1 MDLKTRTT
9 QIFKKLKKDYPNAKC
24 ALNFKNPLELMVAT
38 ILSAQC
44 TDARVNIV
52 TPAVFKKYKTAKDYA
67 QAKAKEF
74 EALIRSTG
82 FYVNKTKSILGA
94 CKLIVQKHGGNVP
107 RTLEELVHLPGIGRK
122 TANVILGNVYD
133 TPGIVVDTHVLRLT
147 HRMELTKNTDP
158 VKVEFDMM
166 KLIPQKNWTIFSHL
180 FTHHGRQI
188 CIARKPLCSKCSIST
203 LCPKLGVTVKG

>member
-1 MDLKTRTT
+1 MNLKERILKIFTR
-9 QIFKKLKKDYPNAKC
+9 LNKDYPNAKC

-44 TDARVNIV
+44 TDVRVNIV

-67 QAKAKEF
+67 NAKPKEF

-94 CKLIVQKHGGNVP
+94 CKMIAEKHGGNVP
-107 RTLEELVHLPGIGRK
+107 RTLEELIQLPGIGRK
-122 TANVILGNVYD
+122 TANVILGNAYD

-147 HRMELTKNTDP
+147 HRMGLTKNTDP

-188 CIARKPLCSKCSIST
+188 CIARKPLCSKCSISS